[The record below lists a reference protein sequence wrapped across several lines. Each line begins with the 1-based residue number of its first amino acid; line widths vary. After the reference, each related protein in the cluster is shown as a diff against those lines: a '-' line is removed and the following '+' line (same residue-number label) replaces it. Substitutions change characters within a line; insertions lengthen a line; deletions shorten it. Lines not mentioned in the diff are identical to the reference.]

1 MFYSNKEILMLDG
14 IYHEV
19 GHLEQLAKEDEH
31 YYGYLGQAALSSSS
45 IKMLLQSPKTYH
57 YVTKYGGNN
66 NSKALLIGKLFHL
79 SVLEPHKMDEVL
91 VVDVQ
96 SRATKKFKEV
106 AAENEGVDVI
116 TAAEEKEVRRLQDHM
131 LRNEK
136 VLGYLKDAQ
145 FEIPRVDMLDG
156 MPFRAKADI
165 LQGDHII
172 DLKTTSDLHA
182 FKYSAYKYG
191 YDIQVYIYC
200 NLFGI
205 PPENFHFVAIDK
217 GSLDIGVYHVSE
229 DFYNSGK
236 ERTRKGI
243 ELYKKFFQEGIDL
256 DGYYI
261 EETL

>member
-1 MFYSNKEILMLDG
+1 MFYSNKEIKMLDG

-19 GHLEQLAKEDEH
+19 GHLEQLAKDDEH
-31 YYGYLGQAALSSSS
+31 YYGYLGKAALSSSS
-45 IKMLLQSPKTYH
+45 IKMLLNSPKTYH
-57 YVTKYGGNN
+57 YVSKYGGDS

-79 SVLEPHKMDEVL
+79 SVLEPHKMDEVR

-96 SRATKKFKEV
+96 SRATKAFKEA
-106 AAENEGVDVI
+106 AAEGGEVI
-116 TAAEEKEVRRLQDHM
+116 TAKEESEIRRLQDAM

-136 VLGYLKDAQ
+136 VLSYLKDAE
-145 FEIPRVDMLDG
+145 FEIPRVDELDG

-172 DLKTTSDLHA
+172 DLKTTSDLNA

-191 YDIQVYIYC
+191 YDIQAYIYC

-205 PPENFHFVAIDK
+205 PYENFHFVAIDK

-229 DFYNSGK
+229 EFYESGK
-236 ERTRKGI
+236 QRTRKGI
-243 ELYKKFFQEGIDL
+243 ELYKKFFVDGIDL

>member
-1 MFYSNKEILMLDG
+1 MFYSNKEIVMLDG
-14 IYHEV
+14 TVQEV
-19 GHLEQLAKEDEH
+19 GHLEQIAKDDEQ
-31 YYGYLGQAALSSSS
+31 YYGYLGKAALSSSS

-57 YVTKYGGNN
+57 YVTTYGGDN

-79 SVLEPHKMDEVL
+79 AVLEPHKMDEVR

-96 SRATKKFKEV
+96 SRATKAFKEAV
-106 AAENEGVDVI
+106 AEGGEVI
-116 TAAEEKEVRRLQDHM
+116 TSKEEKDIRRLQDAM

-136 VLGYLKDAQ
+136 VLSYLNKAE
-145 FEIPRVDMLDG
+145 FEIPRVDELDG

-172 DLKTTSDLHA
+172 DLKTTSDLNA

-191 YDIQVYIYC
+191 YDIQCYIYC
-200 NLFGI
+200 NLFGV

-217 GSLDIGVYHVSE
+217 GSLDIGVYHCSDE
-229 DFYNSGK
+229 FYESGK
-236 ERTRKGI
+236 KRTQKGI
-243 ELYKKFFQEGIDL
+243 DLYKKFFVDGIDL
-256 DGYYI
+256 DSYFI

>member
-1 MFYSNKEILMLDG
+1 MFYSNKEIVMLDG
-14 IYHEV
+14 TVQEV
-19 GHLEQLAKEDEH
+19 GHLEQIAKDDEQ
-31 YYGYLGQAALSSSS
+31 YYGYLGKAALSSSS

-57 YVTKYGGNN
+57 YVTKYGGDN

-79 SVLEPHKMDEVL
+79 AVLEPHKMDEVR

-96 SRATKKFKEV
+96 SRATKAFKEAV
-106 AAENEGVDVI
+106 AEGGEVI
-116 TAAEEKEVRRLQDHM
+116 TSKEEKDIRRLQDAM

-136 VLGYLKDAQ
+136 VLSYLKGAD
-145 FEIPRVDMLDG
+145 FEIPRVDELDG

-172 DLKTTSDLHA
+172 DLKTTSDLNA

-191 YDIQVYIYC
+191 YDIQCYIYC
-200 NLFGI
+200 NLFGV
-205 PPENFHFVAIDK
+205 PPENFYFVAIDK
-217 GSLDIGVYHVSE
+217 GSLDIGVYHCSDE
-229 DFYNSGK
+229 FYDSGK
-236 ERTRKGI
+236 KRTQKGI
-243 ELYKKFFQEGIDL
+243 ELYKKFFVDGIDL

>member
-31 YYGYLGQAALSSSS
+31 YYGYLGKAALSSSS

-57 YVTKYGGNN
+57 YVTTYGQDN

-79 SVLEPHKMDEVL
+79 AVLEPHKMDEVR
-91 VVDVQ
+91 VVPVK
-96 SRATKKFKEV
+96 SRNTKAFKE
-106 AAENEGVDVI
+106 
-116 TAAEEKEVRRLQDHM
+116 AAEEGGEVITEAEESQIRRLQDAM

-136 VLGYLKDAQ
+136 VLSYLKGAQ
-145 FEIPRVDMLDG
+145 FEIPRVDELDG

-172 DLKTTSDLHA
+172 DLKTTSDLNA

-191 YDIQVYIYC
+191 YDIQAYIYC
-200 NLFGI
+200 NLFGV

-229 DFYNSGK
+229 EFYEKGK

-243 ELYKKFFQEGIDL
+243 DLYRKFFQEGIDL
-256 DGYYI
+256 DSYYI